1 MSRVGE
7 RNHSNGRPCVSCDFN
22 RGVFLFL
29 SAVRDLYLKTRHI
42 SAKSFLTITPTLWLN
57 VLKGK
62 CVSELRAV
70 MSLERWACTFHA
82 SELTGSRGAPCTKQ
96 RKQHDCGISWIFW
109 FVCVCAFCTFSPEW
123 NCLRFS
129 ATTRLKRKKKK
140 CERDALVKARA
151 FGEMKNCSQKQK
163 EVLRLVPH
171 RMPRASISRGVRIR
185 VSTFSLPGFIFV
197 LFLSSGRSEVTE
209 LGVLVTYCAV
219 MWAALLTQHKS

>member
-1 MSRVGE
+1 MCVWTAGCDVIRKVSLHFPCERADGKSRRPVHEAEEAAWLWNFLDFLVCVRVRVLYFFSRVK
-7 RNHSNGRPCVSCDFN
+7 
-22 RGVFLFL
+22 L
-29 SAVRDLYLKTRHI
+29 SAVLSDHALK
-42 SAKSFLTITPTLWLN
+42 K
-57 VLKGK
+57 
-62 CVSELRAV
+62 
-70 MSLERWACTFHA
+70 
-82 SELTGSRGAPCTKQ
+82 
-96 RKQHDCGISWIFW
+96 
-109 FVCVCAFCTFSPEW
+109 
-123 NCLRFS
+123 
-129 ATTRLKRKKKK
+129 KKKK

-219 MWAALLTQHKS
+219 MWAALLTRHKS